1 MLNLI
6 APGQEFIS
14 IVKWNGT
21 KLRVG
26 GWSQLFFLNFIRS
39 RRKYRLIPAT
49 CYLKRPVPF
58 HSIVKVIH
66 YDEET

>member
-1 MLNLI
+1 M
-6 APGQEFIS
+6 AA
-14 IVKWNGT
+14 IV
-21 KLRVG
+21 
-26 GWSQLFFLNFIRS
+26 FFDFIRS

-66 YDEET
+66 YDEETQ